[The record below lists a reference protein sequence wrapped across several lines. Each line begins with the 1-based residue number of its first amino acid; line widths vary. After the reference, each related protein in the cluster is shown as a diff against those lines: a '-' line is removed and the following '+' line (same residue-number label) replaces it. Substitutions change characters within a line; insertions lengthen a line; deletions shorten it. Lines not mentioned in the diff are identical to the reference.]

1 MAVLSAERDA
11 LAVQKS
17 LHLLGMSGRMNAGQ
31 DDLILPQQGKLTGL
45 QFLDLG
51 NKVTCPIDF
60 LHGVHQFSALFLILL
75 VRKARADTGA
85 ALDVDLVAVAHNG
98 VDFRRCNNGA
108 VFAGF
113 DIL

>member
-17 LHLLGMSGRMNAGQ
+17 LHLLRMSGRMNAGQ

-51 NKVTCPIDF
+51 TKSHVP
-60 LHGVHQFSALFLILL
+60 
-75 VRKARADTGA
+75 
-85 ALDVDLVAVAHNG
+85 
-98 VDFRRCNNGA
+98 
-108 VFAGF
+108 
-113 DIL
+113 